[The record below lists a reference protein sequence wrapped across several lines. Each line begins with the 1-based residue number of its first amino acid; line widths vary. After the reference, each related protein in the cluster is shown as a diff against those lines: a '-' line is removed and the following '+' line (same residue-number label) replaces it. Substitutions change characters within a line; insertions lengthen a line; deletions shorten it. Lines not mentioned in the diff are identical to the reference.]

1 MAQLAESAAI
11 AAWLEKVRAGLG
23 THAHVF
29 MEYGATTVADLGDV
43 GEEDIDA
50 LVDALESRD
59 PRPRPLQIKQIA
71 RALRGEVA
79 MKAGMASARELQRR
93 KRLKKAPP
101 VEAAPTPAEVAA
113 AEAAP
118 PDVAAPAVVV
128 EVDPE
133 GAPALREAVAT
144 PVFVEATPVE
154 AVPAPAE
161 EEAAAKAAAE
171 AVEAVVEVVE
181 VAPKPAAPEAAAPE
195 APVPEAPAP
204 VEATAVEAE
213 VAVAEAATAE
223 ADR

>member
-11 AAWLEKVRAGLG
+11 AARLEKVRAGLG

-79 MKAGMASARELQRR
+79 MKAASARELQRR

-101 VEAAPTPAEVAA
+101 VEAAPTPAEVAP

-171 AVEAVVEVVE
+171 AVEAVVEAVE
-181 VAPKPAAPEAAAPE
+181 VAPKPAAPETAAPE

-213 VAVAEAATAE
+213 AATAE